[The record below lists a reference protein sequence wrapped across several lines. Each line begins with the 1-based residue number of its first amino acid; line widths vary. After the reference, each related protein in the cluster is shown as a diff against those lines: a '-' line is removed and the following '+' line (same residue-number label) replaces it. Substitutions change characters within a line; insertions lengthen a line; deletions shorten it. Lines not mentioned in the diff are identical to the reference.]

1 MALVSQKPFNLDLS
15 RLQYKQ
21 SHDQGGFNPET
32 NSLPDGF
39 PIALTT
45 SLLWNG
51 SGMTDE
57 DQYTYFLT
65 KDEILEIGA
74 ALTAFKGMQ
83 SQLTRQQLSSSP

>member
-15 RLQYKQ
+15 RLQFKQ
-21 SHDQGGFNPET
+21 SHDRGGFNRET

-39 PIALTT
+39 PTALTT

-74 ALTAFKGMQ
+74 ALAAFKGMQ
-83 SQLTRQQLSSSP
+83 SQLTRQQLPSSP